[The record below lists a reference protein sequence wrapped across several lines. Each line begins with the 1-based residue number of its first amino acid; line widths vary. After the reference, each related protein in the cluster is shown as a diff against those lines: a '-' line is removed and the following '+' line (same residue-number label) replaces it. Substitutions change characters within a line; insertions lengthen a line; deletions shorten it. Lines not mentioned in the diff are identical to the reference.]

1 MVSATREPRRL
12 VVVDSLVVV
21 VLLLR
26 AELDFD
32 VDIFS
37 SSSGD
42 AEATTT
48 DIFFCFLPLCRLK
61 EVNVGVVVVVC
72 AGFIAR
78 TIYSLLVDCA
88 RACRRVRY
96 FFIMRKLKCR
106 RILRTKH
113 KKQVNNAIPASLA
126 KLYDPA
132 FLQKKR
138 TIQRRARALFL

>member
-12 VVVDSLVVV
+12 VVVDSLVVF
-21 VLLLR
+21 LLR

-37 SSSGD
+37 SSSFSPD

-61 EVNVGVVVVVC
+61 EVNAGVVVVVC

-88 RACRRVRY
+88 RACACE
-96 FFIMRKLKCR
+96 I
-106 RILRTKH
+106 
-113 KKQVNNAIPASLA
+113 
-126 KLYDPA
+126 
-132 FLQKKR
+132 FL
-138 TIQRRARALFL
+138 